1 MNPRV
6 FGILAMLLVG
16 MLLVGMKIA
25 EAQTTPPPPKPEPR
39 ITFGESAVVASGLT
53 PKEKVAWFAVERR
66 FDEDLSEE
74 LARRYDV
81 VDVEADGTA
90 RFPLKEPAAPSS
102 FWVAVE
108 LKSGAFVVAVPNG
121 FRLARPQKP
130 SRLGLRDGLAADE
143 ILDERPYLMGLVV
156 RPGNGAWA
164 FAGGDGGPRDEDGKN
179 DGRLRFAL
187 DRLQPLAGSPEAP
200 SKARGEDLWFI
211 VDPAKMEIA
220 VHKGGIAQ

>member
-1 MNPRV
+1 MRTLAV
-6 FGILAMLLVG
+6 LAALTGIPLVG
-16 MLLVGMKIA
+16 IA
-25 EAQTTPPPPKPEPR
+25 VEAQTPPPPKPEPR
-39 ITFGESAVVASGLT
+39 IAFEAGAVVASGLT
-53 PKEKVAWFAVERR
+53 PKEKVVWFAVERR
-66 FDEDLSEE
+66 FDADLSEE

-90 RFPLKEPAAPSS
+90 RFALKSPAAPSS

-108 LKSGAFVVAVPNG
+108 LKSGAFAVAGPDG

-130 SRLGLRDGLAADE
+130 SRLGLTDGAAADE

-156 RPGNGAWA
+156 RPGTGAWA

-187 DRLQPLAGSPEAP
+187 DRLQPLPGSPEAP
-200 SKARGEDLWFI
+200 AKARGEDLWFI
-211 VDPAKMEIA
+211 VDPAKMEVA
-220 VHKGGIAQ
+220 VHKGGLAQ